1 MATTFQSQWVNVDYV
16 LYSTLPS
23 GPSSSSSDGRR
34 EGSLKLLG
42 RLSLPTVQQM
52 ALVGR
57 IPNTLCPSDHLPLLA
72 DFLL

>member
-1 MATTFQSQWVNVDYV
+1 MVTTFQSQWVNVDYV

-23 GPSSSSSDGRR
+23 ASSAVSDGRR
-34 EGSLKLLG
+34 EGALKLLG

-57 IPNTLCPSDHLPLLA
+57 IPNTHCPSDHLPLLA